1 MIQQIVGRIPAAPL
15 ENGIFSCHTEQLWP
29 PYLCAQYGVYMVGAA
44 WDWRDGSVF
53 VAPLVAT
60 TLARFGA
67 VTAGRPRSNRAVFV

>member
-1 MIQQIVGRIPAAPL
+1 VIQQIVGRIPAAPL

-53 VAPLVAT
+53 VAPLVSDV
-60 TLARFGA
+60 GA
-67 VTAGRPRSNRAVFV
+67 VRRHDGGTAPVEQGGVF